1 MSYNKINTVELNI
14 SQTDMTCPMWKYH
27 NFICPC
33 LLSLSRSLVSISR
46 GSSISIDTSIS
57 GNSRDSGISGNSWDS
72 SISCN
77 SWDSSISCNS
87 WDSGISCNS
96 WDSSVSSNSGSS
108 SISNRS
114 SSIRNYGSSNRLNMD
129 VRLSWNL
136 NINIGLSR
144 NLNMDIRLSKRICTG
159 VCNGGIIRPSIKTS
173 NRSYSSTNRLSSIT
187 NSNWSS
193 SITSVSSI

>member
-57 GNSRDSGISGNSWDS
+57 GNSRDSGISGDSWDS

-77 SWDSSISCNS
+77 SWESSISCNS
-87 WDSGISCNS
+87 WDSG
-96 WDSSVSSNSGSS
+96 VSSNSGSS
-108 SISNRS
+108 SISN
-114 SSIRNYGSSNRLNMD
+114 YGSSNRLNVD

-136 NINIGLSR
+136 NINIGLS
-144 NLNMDIRLSKRICTG
+144 
-159 VCNGGIIRPSIKTS
+159 
-173 NRSYSSTNRLSSIT
+173 
-187 NSNWSS
+187 W
-193 SITSVSSI
+193 